1 MFPYRNASSSLHL
14 FTARRSMKWVCI
26 IRIMINAINFLEFT
40 TSRLCKSLSIFAFSH
55 FTEVRSLCPANFGEC
70 VFVFRFTANFVSLS
84 FSPSGKYI
92 VIGLRCKKRLKFAY
106 ILDKDTRWK
115 IGVDFRFDLNGSE
128 SRDADTSL
136 PNGKRGFVRWFA
148 GYLIPTLCLQ
158 IVSV

>member
-1 MFPYRNASSSLHL
+1 MHPHQHQ
-14 FTARRSMKWVCI
+14 
-26 IRIMINAINFLEFT
+26 
-40 TSRLCKSLSIFAFSH
+40 SLSISCTVFFHS
-55 FTEVRSLCPANFGEC
+55 TEVRSLCPANFGEC

-115 IGVDFRFDLNGSE
+115 IGVDFRYDLNGCE

-136 PNGKRGFVRWFA
+136 PNGKCDLF
-148 GYLIPTLCLQ
+148 LCLFSRFSLVQ
-158 IVSV
+158 NFIYRSCRFEIMYAKRIT